1 MANQTS
7 ASYGNGISG
16 ATTGISGGN
25 TAIRKSVA
33 KTQKGY
39 GSAVAALRSILRP
52 RTCVFAYH
60 PVEADAP
67 AIDRT

>member
-16 ATTGISGGN
+16 NTTGVSGGN

-39 GSAVAALRSILRP
+39 GSAVSASAVYSETKNLR
-52 RTCVFAYH
+52 FAYH

>member
-1 MANQTS
+1 MANSAS
-7 ASYGNGISG
+7 ASYGGGVRGS
-16 ATTGISGGN
+16 TTGVSGGD

-39 GSAVAALRSILRP
+39 GSAVSASAVYSETKNLR
-52 RTCVFAYH
+52 FAYH

-67 AIDRT
+67 AQSRA

>member
-7 ASYGNGISG
+7 AAGNNGVSG

-25 TAIRKSVA
+25 TAMRTSVA
-33 KTQKGY
+33 KTSKGY
-39 GSAVAALRSILRP
+39 GSAVSASSVYSETKNLR
-52 RTCVFAYH
+52 FAYH

-67 AIDRT
+67 ARDRS

>member
-7 ASYGNGISG
+7 ASYDNGISG
-16 ATTGISGGN
+16 NTTGISGGD

-33 KTQKGY
+33 KTAKGS
-39 GSAVAALRSILRP
+39 GSTQSGVYSETKNLRF
-52 RTCVFAYH
+52 TYH

-67 AIDRT
+67 AVDRT

>member
-16 ATTGISGGN
+16 KTTGISGGD

-39 GSAVAALRSILRP
+39 GSAVSASAVYSETKNLR
-52 RTCVFAYH
+52 FAYH